1 MTNNRART
9 EQANSAL
16 RIPSPLI
23 AYLSPH
29 PLQPSGQQHAWLT
42 RSGSLTE
49 ALRALGTFSL
59 TIVCEGKFTAC
70 PQDAALLG
78 VEEQTPLWVRDVA
91 LCVNDTPY
99 VYAHSIS
106 PYETTEPL
114 AAWSVLRRHGHEP
127 LGTLLYNDT
136 DIQRSGFSWQAV
148 ECPKGMHHV
157 DPAIKNGA
165 PLWARHSC
173 FMRLKQPL
181 VITETFL
188 TAFWQHP
195 NIAELTR

>member
-23 AYLSPH
+23 AYPSAH
-29 PLQPSGQQHAWLT
+29 RLQPSAQQHAWLT
-42 RSGSLTE
+42 RPGSLTE
-49 ALRALGTFSL
+49 ALKALGTFSL
-59 TIVCEGKFTAC
+59 TIMCEGKFAAC
-70 PQDAALLG
+70 PHDAVLLG
-78 VEEQTPLWVRDVA
+78 VEERTPLWVRDVA

-106 PYETTEPL
+106 PYEATEPL
-114 AAWSVLRRHGHEP
+114 AAWSTLRYRGHEP

-136 DIQRSGFSWQAV
+136 GIQRSAFSWQAV
-148 ECPKGMHHV
+148 ECPDGMQHV
-157 DPAIKNGA
+157 NPAIKNGA

-173 FMRLKQPL
+173 FMCLKQPL
-181 VITETFL
+181 VIAETFL

-195 NIAELTR
+195 SPQC